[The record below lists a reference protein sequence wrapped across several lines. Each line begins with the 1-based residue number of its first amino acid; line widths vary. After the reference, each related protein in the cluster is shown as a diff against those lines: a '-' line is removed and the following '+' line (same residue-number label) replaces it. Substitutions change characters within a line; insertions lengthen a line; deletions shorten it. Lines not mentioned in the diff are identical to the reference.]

1 MTSLIPASET
11 ILKTDQRGRV
21 RMPPERREAL
31 LLEFERSGLSGAEY
45 ARVVGVRYSTFAA
58 WVARR
63 KRGDASRRRSGGRER
78 FRSKSSASRSG
89 VAWVEAVVEPH
100 RNRHDASGSLVV
112 DLPGGARTRV
122 SNATQAGLLA
132 RVLTELDRE
141 GKGRAA
147 C

>member
-1 MTSLIPASET
+1 
-11 ILKTDQRGRV
+11 
-21 RMPPERREAL
+21 MPPERREAL
-31 LLEFERSGLSGAEY
+31 LLEFERSGLSGAEF

-63 KRGDASRRRSGGRER
+63 KGEAANRGDASRRRSGVRER
-78 FRSKSSASRSG
+78 SRSKSSVSRSG

-100 RNRHDASGSLVV
+100 RNRHDASGVLVI

-122 SNATQAGLLA
+122 VNATQAGLLA
-132 RVLTELDRE
+132 RVLVELDRE